1 MSKETIEMGDLEK
14 PAESA
19 TKHVEGVGAP
29 FGVRH
34 IQVLLNFFLTF
45 IAYGIRVNLSVGI
58 VAMTT
63 RATDNPDI
71 PIYDWH
77 DKSIILSSFFWG
89 YIIPQVGA
97 GQLAKRFGPKWFLV
111 GTMTICSLFSL
122 LLPVMA
128 QTLGSEGVM
137 ICRALQGFCQG
148 FFFPSIHNLLS
159 HWVPIS
165 ERSRLGTFV
174 YAGNTTRIGRGM
186 SSKQNS
192 RWSSWY
198 CCFDDSLRD
207 NFSQLARLAFDL
219 LHLWRS
225 GSTVGDCYG
234 ASRV

>member
-1 MSKETIEMGDLEK
+1 M
-14 PAESA
+14 
-19 TKHVEGVGAP
+19 
-29 FGVRH
+29 
-34 IQVLLNFFLTF
+34 
-45 IAYGIRVNLSVGI
+45 
-58 VAMTT
+58 
-63 RATDNPDI
+63 
-71 PIYDWH
+71 
-77 DKSIILSSFFWG
+77 LSSFFWG

-174 YAGNTTRIGRGM
+174 YAGNTTRIGRVM
-186 SSKQNS
+186 SSKKNILGGPLGTVVSMIVSGIISASWQGWPLIFYIYGGLGVLWAIVMALLGS
-192 RWSSWY
+192 DKPSESKVISEQERIYIESSLGH
-198 CCFDDSLRD
+198 SEHKKVRLLRG
-207 NFSQLARLAFDL
+207 QI
-219 LHLWRS
+219 
-225 GSTVGDCYG
+225 
-234 ASRV
+234 